1 MDTLAAL
8 FRDVGAPVSVE
19 RIELDPPAP
28 TEILVRIAAAGLCR
42 TDYHVRDLDV
52 TETLFIVSSKTSRHW
67 RQPSSGKGAQ
77 CASASP
83 PITAGSH

>member
-28 TEILVRIAAAGLCR
+28 TEILVCIAAVGLCR
-42 TDYHVRDLDV
+42 TDYHVMRGERCVAMRPMVLGSAWL
-52 TETLFIVSSKTSRHW
+52 E
-67 RQPSSGKGAQ
+67 
-77 CASASP
+77 ASLNGLWSIRP
-83 PITAGSH
+83 RLS